1 VIPASVVA
9 EVGYLLAAKA
19 GPHAEV
25 AFLRSLSA
33 GDFRVEDLAADDY
46 VRMADLIERY
56 GNLPLGTT
64 DAAVAAVAER
74 LQFGEVVTL
83 DRRDFTVVRPSARH
97 RVHAA
102 AMTTHT
108 TAPRG

>member
-33 GDFRVEDLAADDY
+33 GDFPDLAADDY